1 MNAAIRREAFS
12 ERLKSALVRAGY
24 ALESKREFHAEFNRR
39 YAGRPLSIAS
49 VYRWMQADAYPTDD
63 KLSIIA
69 GMLGV
74 SAAWLRHG
82 TGNPPRTEDCLL
94 AGFEVARDAQP
105 DKLVAAGR

>member
-12 ERLKSALVRAGY
+12 ERLKSALAHAGY
-24 ALESKREFHAEFNRR
+24 AIDSKREFHAEFNRR
-39 YAGRPLSIAS
+39 YAGRPLSLAS
-49 VYRWMQADAYPTDD
+49 VYRWIEADAYPTDD

-82 TGNPPRTEDCLL
+82 IGHPGC
-94 AGFEVARDAQP
+94 AGD
-105 DKLVAAGR
+105 